1 MYSVGIIKVM
11 WPFLSEMGAVLALPV
26 VDQYLRERDDCFL
39 LKWCHCADHE
49 RVTSWLLSIL
59 NMETGIM
66 NHNDGCLMKPGLGS
80 KLK

>member
-39 LKWCHCADHE
+39 TEMVPLCRSYKSHIM
-49 RVTSWLLSIL
+49 VTEHIKHGNWNNES
-59 NMETGIM
+59 
-66 NHNDGCLMKPGLGS
+66 
-80 KLK
+80 